1 VPSERARCSL
11 GSANS
16 APRQPLTKSYNLDYA
31 VRALLGRSVINK
43 VRYVLE
49 DVLPAAVRDSPLFY
63 LLLRVWYRE
72 RAPSMAQFRQRLATM
87 TDRELVEYYRLFP
100 ALLDTTDLNQACID
114 RIVQEIVGEDVV
126 DVGCGRGWLLDYLS
140 GNTTGKRLTGVD
152 FMIPKSLRSKFP
164 DLSFVEGAI
173 EELPFADGAFD
184 TVICSH
190 TLEHVRNVERAVS
203 ELRRVCRKRLII
215 VVPSERE
222 YKYSFN
228 LHVSFFPYPHSLL
241 NRLAPLPTHH
251 DCAVLDGDIFYLEN
265 MARTVV

>member
-1 VPSERARCSL
+1 
-11 GSANS
+11 
-16 APRQPLTKSYNLDYA
+16 
-31 VRALLGRSVINK
+31 
-43 VRYVLE
+43 
-49 DVLPAAVRDSPLFY
+49 
-63 LLLRVWYRE
+63 
-72 RAPSMAQFRQRLATM
+72 
-87 TDRELVEYYRLFP
+87 
-100 ALLDTTDLNQACID
+100 
-114 RIVQEIVGEDVV
+114 
-126 DVGCGRGWLLDYLS
+126 
-140 GNTTGKRLTGVD
+140 
-152 FMIPKSLRSKFP
+152 
-164 DLSFVEGAI
+164 
-173 EELPFADGAFD
+173 LPFADGAFD

-265 MARTVV
+265 MARTVA